1 MKRTAVTQTAQ
12 LPGNLWYWSIISSA
26 CVHNAYFNIGLNI
39 WVLLY
44 SMYSNPP
51 GGQFF
56 FRFFEWLC
64 SEWLVQIPNWVWR
77 VCQKILQ
84 SICACQIWGI
94 FLSPFLD
101 YFGFSLTYI
110 KEFHHRPC
118 CNFSGVFHVKQ
129 NSSVWGVCWCAAVR
143 PRGEGPL
150 RHIWRGNITD
160 SQPISMDNT
169 IMLSNI

>member
-26 CVHNAYFNIGLNI
+26 CVHNAYFNIGQNRC
-39 WVLLY
+39 VLLY
-44 SMYSNPP
+44 STPTHWAGNFSFDFSNYY
-51 GGQFF
+51 
-56 FRFFEWLC
+56 
-64 SEWLVQIPNWVWR
+64 VQNDLSKVCPNWVWR

-84 SICACQIWGI
+84 GICACQFWGI

-110 KEFHHRPC
+110 KEFHYRPC